1 MVPVRRFVPRSN
13 GEREKTMNSFT
24 NAMRRAVSGVS
35 IVTTDGNHGRYGL
48 TVSSMTSVSADPPM
62 LLICINRH
70 SVAHDAIVA
79 NRRFAINV
87 LAAHH
92 QDVAAAFAGSTTLGP
107 AYDFESGVWSVTA
120 SGLPR
125 LVDPAAIFECEL
137 ESSMHAGT
145 HSIFLGRV
153 AHAQSRDIAP
163 LAYSNREYGV
173 PMPLETAN
181 GTYVGTKNVL
191 EAFRL

>member
-1 MVPVRRFVPRSN
+1 M
-13 GEREKTMNSFT
+13 KSFT
-24 NAMRRAVSGVS
+24 NAMRRAVSSVS
-35 IVTTDGNHGRYGL
+35 IVTTDGEHGRYGL
-48 TVSSMTSVSADPPM
+48 TVSSMTSVSAEPPM
-62 LLICINRH
+62 LLICINRN
-70 SVAHDAIVA
+70 SLAHDAIVA

-107 AYDFESGVWSVTA
+107 AYDFESGAWSVTA

-125 LVDPAAIFECEL
+125 LVAPAAIFECEL
-137 ESSMHAGT
+137 ESSIDAGT

-153 AHAQSRDIAP
+153 THAEGRDIAP

-173 PMPLETAN
+173 PVPLPAAETIP
-181 GTYVGTKNVL
+181 TGTKIVL
-191 EAFRL
+191 EAIRA

>member
-1 MVPVRRFVPRSN
+1 MRRCFAHS
-13 GEREKTMNSFT
+13 GSEREDSMKSFT
-24 NAMRRAVSGVS
+24 NAMRRAVSSVS
-35 IVTTDGNHGRYGL
+35 IVTTDGAHGRCGL

-62 LLICINRH
+62 LLICINRN

-92 QDVAAAFAGSTTLGP
+92 QDVASVFAGSTTLGP
-107 AYDFESGVWSVTA
+107 AYDFESGAWSVTA
-120 SGLPR
+120 SGLPQ
-125 LVDPAAIFECEL
+125 LIDPAAIFECEL
-137 ESSMHAGT
+137 ESSTEAGT

-153 AHAQSRDIAP
+153 THSQGRDFAP

-173 PMPLETAN
+173 AMPLAAAN
-181 GTYVGTKNVL
+181 SIFRSTNNVL
-191 EAFRL
+191 EAIRP